1 MNGLGEDLL
10 RNTASMSIL
19 TMYEAAVRI
28 WKQKLPV
35 FASSSE
41 YRDFRAEEA

>member
-10 RNTASMSIL
+10 RNTASTSIL

-28 WKQKLPV
+28 WKQRLLLV
-35 FASSSE
+35 ASSSE